1 MTATVTELRPGPAY
15 YADGATIR
23 TRDGLAISIPT
34 ADALMIEHL
43 REVTEHLEA
52 GRHSAAVA
60 LVRRAD
66 ALLAARV
73 AVTLAAL
80 GKSDNPPP
88 SAA

>member
-34 ADALMIEHL
+34 ADALLIEHL
-43 REVTEHLEA
+43 RETHDALER
-52 GRHSAAVA
+52 GQPNAALA

-73 AVTLAAL
+73 AVTLAL
-80 GKSDNPPP
+80 LSQQPTPP